1 MVKRKIETKMDHRA
15 KQLKRVQQRDEQQ
28 KTSALAVTKKLSDIF
43 SSTPTP
49 SSLILM
55 ELKQRA
61 HRTVVK
67 QSTVLFTSALLATKN
82 YRQVLST
89 IQMEFYYVSLK
100 DNDHWLRRI
109 SNAPAWKSYRDQALS
124 TIQTELYW
132 KF

>member
-1 MVKRKIETKMDHRA
+1 MDHRA

-100 DNDHWLRRI
+100 DNDH
-109 SNAPAWKSYRDQALS
+109 
-124 TIQTELYW
+124 
-132 KF
+132 